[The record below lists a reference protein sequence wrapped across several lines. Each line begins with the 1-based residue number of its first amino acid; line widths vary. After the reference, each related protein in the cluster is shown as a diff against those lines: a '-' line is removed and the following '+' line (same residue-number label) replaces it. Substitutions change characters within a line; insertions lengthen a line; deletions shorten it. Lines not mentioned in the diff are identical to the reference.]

1 MKRMRADFEFVEYMP
16 PELKEGVI
24 YVSMV
29 YATASHLCM
38 CGCGERVVTPFSPTD
53 WELMFDGDS
62 ISIFPSIGS
71 WDLACRSH
79 YYITNNI
86 VQWAPAWTR
95 EEVADARV
103 REELQK
109 NAYYGDV
116 GSPAVENGSEVVEA
130 SHVDRLLRF
139 LGFRK

>member
-1 MKRMRADFEFVEYMP
+1 MKRNRAAFEFVEFMP
-16 PELKEGVI
+16 TELKEGVI

-53 WELMFDGDS
+53 WKLMFDGDS

-79 YYITNNI
+79 YYITNSA
-86 VQWAPAWTR
+86 VQWAPTWTR
-95 EEVADARV
+95 EEVAQARI
-103 REELQK
+103 REELEK
-109 NAYYGDV
+109 NAYYGDPAT
-116 GSPAVENGSEVVEA
+116 PAVESVPESVEI
-130 SHVDRLLRF
+130 SGVERFLRF